1 MNKAV
6 QQTILTNV
14 YDVVINSP
22 LEVAKEFSKDLN
34 TSVYI
39 KREDLQPVH
48 SFKIR
53 GAYNKIYNLS
63 RQEKDKGIITASA
76 GNHAQGVALSA
87 KKLNLSALIVMPV
100 TTPIIK
106 VKAVKNLGG
115 DVVQFGNNYSE
126 AYDYCLKLQ
135 EKSGRTFIHPFD
147 DELVIAGQGTI
158 GKEILEQLPDATHI
172 FIPVGGGGLLAG
184 VAQYVKSIK
193 PDIKVIGVEPED
205 SNAMQRSINS
215 NKIVELEHV
224 GIFADG
230 VAVKKVGK
238 LNYQIAKKFVDEI
251 ITVNNDQICAG
262 IKSIFEA
269 NRSIVEPAGALSIAG
284 LSKYAKTHDLDQAKC
299 VVIASG
305 ANMTFEK
312 LQFIAERT
320 LLGSGNEMLFAI
332 DLPEEPGALYEFC
345 KNIVNGYSISEF
357 SYRLNTRAKATIFV
371 GISFAAASDKERFTS
386 KLASYKYDFKDLS
399 NDELAKEHIR
409 HMIGGRSKNAKDEHL
424 YEINFPERPGA
435 LADFLGNIKSKW
447 NISLFHYRGQGADTG
462 KVLIGFETNN
472 HKILEATLDNYNCE
486 FSKAKSQAIDI
497 FLQ

>member
-14 YDVVINSP
+14 YDVVTYSP
-22 LEVAKEFSKDLN
+22 LEVAKEFSKSLN

-53 GAYNKIYNLS
+53 GAYNKISNLS
-63 RQEKDKGIITASA
+63 KQEKDKGIITASA

-87 KKLNLSALIVMPV
+87 KKQNLSAQIIMPT
-100 TTPIIK
+100 TTPAIK
-106 VKAVKNLGG
+106 VNAVKNLGG
-115 DVVQFGNNYSE
+115 DVVLFGNNYSE
-126 AYDYCLKLQ
+126 AYEHCLKLQ
-135 EKSGRTFIHPFD
+135 KKSGRTFIHPFD

-158 GKEILEQLPDATHI
+158 GKEILKQLPKTTHI

-184 VAQYVKSIK
+184 VSQYVKSLK
-193 PDIKVIGVEPED
+193 PDIKIIGVEPED
-205 SNAMQRSINS
+205 SNAMQRSVS
-215 NKIVELEHV
+215 ANKIIELDHI

-238 LNYQIAKKFVDEI
+238 LTYQITKKFVDEI

-284 LSKYAKTHDLDQAKC
+284 LSKYAETHDLDHAEC

-320 LLGSGNEMLFAI
+320 LLGSNEEALFAI
-332 DLPEEPGALYEFC
+332 DLPEEPGALYKFC
-345 KNIVNGYSISEF
+345 KNIVNGYSISKF
-357 SYRLNTRAKATIFV
+357 SYRLNTRDRATIFI
-371 GISFAAASDKERFTS
+371 GIGFTDASDKYRFTQILS
-386 KLASYKYDFKDLS
+386 SNKYNFKDLS

-409 HMIGGRSKNAKDEHL
+409 HMIGGRSENTKDEHL

-435 LADFLGNIKSKW
+435 LADFLSNIKYKW

-462 KVLIGFETNN
+462 KVLIGFEVSD
-472 HKILEATLDNYNCE
+472 HKLLENTLNNYNCE
-486 FSKAKSQAIDI
+486 FYKAKSQAIDI
-497 FLQ
+497 FL